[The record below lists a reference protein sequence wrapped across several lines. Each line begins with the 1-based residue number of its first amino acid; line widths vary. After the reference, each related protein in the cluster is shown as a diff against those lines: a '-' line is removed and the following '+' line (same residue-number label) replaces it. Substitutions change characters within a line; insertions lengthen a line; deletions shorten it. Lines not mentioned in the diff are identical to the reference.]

1 LISAAASGTTTTDT
15 FSMYSYGAG
24 TSLNG
29 PTAGTPT
36 VSLLASYCWA
46 STASTPTATI
56 SLPVATTGGSISM
69 WYPLY
74 TIK

>member
-1 LISAAASGTTTTDT
+1 LISGAAAGTTTTDT

-36 VSLLASYCWA
+36 VSLMASYCWG
-46 STASTPTATI
+46 STASTPTAVVA
-56 SLPVATTGGSISM
+56 LPVATTGGSISM